1 MYQFV
6 VNLTPCHACILD
18 DAGGNLLTTACEFQ
32 LIDVWKLYFR
42 ANLREMHDRRSNL
55 SLKSLI
61 GGSKT
66 VSAENA

>member
-55 SLKSLI
+55 SL
-61 GGSKT
+61 
-66 VSAENA
+66 